1 MQELTDVI
9 MYHIQKQ
16 GFVIVSTLDSEGGIN
31 VSCKGIVGMDKEGRI
46 YLIDL
51 YRGRTFKNL
60 KSNPTVSVTSIDA
73 HEFTGY
79 TLKGKAEIIERDKIE
94 GHIIK
99 KWEEKVIQRISDR
112 VIKNVQSDTKSF
124 HHPEAKFPQP
134 QYMIVIDVEEITDL
148 TPTHLKK
155 DKV

>member
-1 MQELTDVI
+1 MRELTDKI
-9 MYHIQKQ
+9 MHYIQKQ
-16 GFVIVSTLDSEGGIN
+16 GFVIISTLDGDGGIN
-31 VSCKGIVGMDKEGRI
+31 VSCKGIVGMDKEGRV

-60 KSNPTVSVTSIDA
+60 KSNPAVSISAIDA

-79 TLKGKAEIIERDKIE
+79 TLKGKAEIVERDKIE

-99 KWEEKVIQRISDR
+99 KWEEKVIQRISER
-112 VIKNVQSDTKSF
+112 VVKNVQSNTKSF

-134 QYMIVIDVEEITDL
+134 QYMIVVNVEEIVDL
-148 TPTHLKK
+148 TPSHLKK